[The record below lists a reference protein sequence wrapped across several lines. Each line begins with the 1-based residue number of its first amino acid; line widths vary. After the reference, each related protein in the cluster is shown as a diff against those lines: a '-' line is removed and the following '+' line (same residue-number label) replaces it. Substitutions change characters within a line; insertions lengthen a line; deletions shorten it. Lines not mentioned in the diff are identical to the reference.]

1 MLVRKT
7 LADSPMTPACKR
19 RLAQLAKQPDPEI
32 AFSDIPPLNGSF
44 WKNTVQSVLPSR
56 EATTRL
62 NNNIRVV
69 TRRSYG
75 FCTYKAMEMVLYHN
89 LGRLPEP
96 ESPHK
101 FC

>member
-1 MLVRKT
+1 MN
-7 LADSPMTPACKR
+7 PACEKNGNSPYEKFAEMIER
-19 RLAQLAKQPDPEI
+19 HWDGI
-32 AFSDIPPLNGSF
+32 AAFCKSENKVSLGF
-44 WKNTVQSVLPSR
+44 V
-56 EATTRL
+56 EGL
-62 NNNIRVV
+62 NNKIRVV

-75 FCTYKAMEMVLYHN
+75 FRTFDAMEIALYHT